1 MEIHLHNTLTQSK
14 DLFVPIEP
22 GKVGLYTCGFTVY
35 DYAHIG
41 NLRSYIFADVL
52 KRTLTYAG
60 YKVNHVENITDVG
73 HLVGDGDE
81 GEDKME
87 VGSRKAGKSAW
98 EIAKYFTEIFQK
110 DLLIANV
117 LSPTVW
123 APATKYIPEQIEFIK
138 VLEQKGFTYKITDGI
153 YFDTS
158 KLSDYG
164 KLAKLD
170 AGGLKAGARIGV
182 NKEKKNITDF
192 ALWKFSPN
200 NEKRQME
207 WESPWGVGFPG
218 WHIEC
223 SAISTKFLG
232 ERFDIH
238 TGGIDH
244 IPVHHTNEIAQNK
257 ARFGHKVVN
266 VWLHHDFMTVSGT
279 KMSKSLGNLYTLDDV
294 EKRGF
299 SPMAL
304 RYLYLGT
311 HYRQKINFSWQS
323 LEAAEN
329 AYHKLIRQLASISIP
344 VPEVGPQGSPE
355 VRPLNSLKS
364 EFESAIADDLNT
376 PKALAVLWRVAD
388 LPAPASASPAYE
400 FDKVLGLSL
409 EKAVADYRF
418 RQNDVP
424 PEVKRFAR
432 EREEARKN
440 QDWIT
445 ADILRE
451 RIATFG
457 WAVEDSPEGPKLQRQ

>member
-1 MEIHLHNTLTQSK
+1 MEIQLYNTLTKSK
-14 DLFVPIEP
+14 NVFTPIQQN
-22 GKVGLYTCGFTVY
+22 KVGLYTCGFTVY

-41 NLRSYIFADVL
+41 NLRSYIFADIL
-52 KRTLTYAG
+52 KRALIYSG
-60 YKVNHVENITDVG
+60 YEVKHIENITDVG
-73 HLVGDGDE
+73 HLVGDADE
-81 GEDKME
+81 GEDKMDL
-87 VGSRKAGKSAW
+87 GARKAGKSAM
-98 EIAKYFTEIFQK
+98 EIAKFYTEIFKK
-110 DLLIANV
+110 DLKQAHV
-117 LSPTVW
+117 LEPNIW
-123 APATKYIPEQIEFIK
+123 APATEYIPDQIEFIK
-138 VLEQKGFTYKITDGI
+138 ILEQKGFTYKISAGL

-170 AGGLKAGARIGV
+170 ITNLREGARV
-182 NKEKKNITDF
+182 EKNTEKKNPTDF
-192 ALWKFSPN
+192 CLWRAHDGRREMK
-200 NEKRQME
+200 
-207 WESPWGVGFPG
+207 WESPWGVGIPG

-244 IPVHHTNEIAQNK
+244 IPVHHTNEIAQNE
-257 ARFGHKVVN
+257 ARFGHKVVT
-266 VWLHHDFMTVSGT
+266 VWMHNDFITVNGT
-279 KMSKSLGNLYTLDDV
+279 KMSKSLGNLYTLDDI

-311 HYRQKINFSWQS
+311 HCRQKINFSWQS

-409 EKAVADYRF
+409 EK
-418 RQNDVP
+418 
-424 PEVKRFAR
+424 
-432 EREEARKN
+432 
-440 QDWIT
+440 
-445 ADILRE
+445 
-451 RIATFG
+451 
-457 WAVEDSPEGPKLQRQ
+457 